1 MKLKDLP
8 IDTWMVVEGLN
19 DQNNLNVLSTH
30 TCQREAEAERDRRN
44 SSNAGMRRCAAV
56 IALQPIAE
64 RMGPRRT

>member
-8 IDTWMVVEGLN
+8 VDTWMVVEGLH
-19 DQNNLNVLSTH
+19 DQNDLNLLSTH
-30 TCQREAEAERDRRN
+30 ACQRDAEAERDRRN
-44 SSNAGMRRCAAV
+44 GNSGKPRCAAV